1 MSELTVEQIAEECGL
16 IIIQRVADPSYFMIH
31 LYTQPKEGFEWEKA
45 AEKCA
50 ERIYN
55 EKRIANKLYKGR
67 KHPDLYNFSAI
78 DEE

>member
-1 MSELTVEQIAEECGL
+1 MSGLTVEQIVEECGL
-16 IIIQRVADPSYFMIH
+16 KIIERVADPSYFMIH
-31 LYTQPKEGFEWEKA
+31 LYTQAKEGVDWEKA
-45 AEKCA
+45 AENCA

-55 EKRIANKLYKGR
+55 EKRIANKIYKGK